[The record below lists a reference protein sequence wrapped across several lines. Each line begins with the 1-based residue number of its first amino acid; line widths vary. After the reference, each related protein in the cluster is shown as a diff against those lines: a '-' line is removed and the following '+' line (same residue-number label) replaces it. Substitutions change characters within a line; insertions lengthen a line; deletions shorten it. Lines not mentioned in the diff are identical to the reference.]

1 MSARVV
7 DLNGWYTV
15 KGNPLSKVGVFDY
28 TGASIGAPDKSRIYK
43 VYRPAEELADPEC
56 IESFKLLPWVDEH
69 HMLGDGPGYMPAE
82 KKGVHGVIGEDV
94 YFDADAGILRGN
106 LKVFSKS
113 HAAAIDKNKPEL
125 SCGYRCTYDFTPG
138 EWNGVKYDVVQRQ
151 MRGNH
156 LASVKEGRMG
166 PDVAVLDHL
175 SFAVDGKL
183 ELEPVL
189 TEQEKATLAALLA
202 KLSPEEKA
210 TLLAPA
216 EQSDEEKAA
225 ALAAANAAKAADME
239 TPEEKAA
246 KDAEAAAA
254 TADEEAKA
262 AETAAAADAADK
274 RAAAT
279 DAKIT
284 ALTARVAAQD
294 AALKA
299 RTAADAAADAAAPA
313 AMDAKALF
321 AAVAVRDRLAAKVK
335 PFIGAFD
342 HAEMT
347 GDELAKYALDKLG
360 VKDVPAGQEMTALDA
375 YLAGRNPPKPV
386 TPTGQDGKEAV
397 NPVAAYITGDKA

>member
-1 MSARVV
+1 MSARVI

-28 TGASIGAPDKSRIYK
+28 TGASIGAPDKARIYK

-94 YFDADAGILRGN
+94 YFDEAAGILRGN

-113 HAAAIDKNKPEL
+113 HAAAIDKSKPEL

-175 SFAVDGKL
+175 TFAVDGKL

-189 TEQEKATLAALLA
+189 TAEQKAQLAALLA
-202 KLSPEEKA
+202 MLTPEEKA
-210 TLLAPA
+210 AMLSPPAA
-216 EQSDEEKAA
+216 EQD
-225 ALAAANAAKAADME
+225 ADAPPA
-239 TPEEKAA
+239 TPEMSPEDKAA

-262 AETAAAADAADK
+262 AETAKAADAAEK

-279 DAKIT
+279 DAKVT
-284 ALTARVAAQD
+284 ALEARVAAQD

-299 RTAADAAADAAAPA
+299 RTAADAAAPA
-313 AMDAKALF
+313 AMDAKAVF
-321 AAVAVRDRLAAKVK
+321 AAVATRDRLASKVK

-347 GDELAKYALDKLG
+347 GDELAVYALDKLG
-360 VKDVPAGQEMTALDA
+360 VKNVPAGQEMTALDA

-386 TPTGQDGKEAV
+386 AATGADGKDAV
-397 NPVAAYITGDKA
+397 NPVTAYISGDKA

>member
-1 MSARVV
+1 MSARVH

-69 HMLGDGPGYMPAE
+69 HMLGDGPGFMPAE

-94 YFDADAGILRGN
+94 YFDEAAGILRGN

-189 TEQEKATLAALLA
+189 TPEQKAQL
-202 KLSPEEKA
+202 A
-210 TLLAPA
+210 TLLAM
-216 EQSDEEKAA
+216 
-225 ALAAANAAKAADME
+225 L

-246 KDAEAAAA
+246 MLAPPAAEQDADKPTMPPVVSDEDKAAADAEAASA
-254 TADEEAKA
+254 A
-262 AETAAAADAADK
+262 AETAAAEAETAKAADAADK
-274 RAAAT
+274 RAAAQ

-294 AALKA
+294 AKLAA
-299 RTAADAAADAAAPA
+299 RVAADAAAVPA
-313 AMDAKALF
+313 LDAKAIF
-321 AAVAVRDRLAAKVK
+321 AAVSARDALAVRVK

-342 HAEMT
+342 HSAMT
-347 GDELAKYALDKLG
+347 GDELAAYALDKLS
-360 VKDVPAGQEMTALDA
+360 VKNVPAGQEMTALDA
-375 YLAGRNPPKPV
+375 YLAGRNPPAPV
-386 TPTGQDGKEAV
+386 TPTGQDGKAAV
-397 NPVAAYITGDKA
+397 NPVAAYITGA

>member
-1 MSARVV
+1 VTARVH

-28 TGASIGAPDKSRIYK
+28 TGASIGAPDPKRIYK

-202 KLSPEEKA
+202 KLTPEEKA
-210 TLLAPA
+210 AMLSPPA

-225 ALAAANAAKAADME
+225 ALAAKAADTE

-299 RTAADAAADAAAPA
+299 RTAADAAAPP

-321 AAVAVRDRLAAKVK
+321 AAVAARDSLAVRVK

-342 HAEMT
+342 HAAMT
-347 GDELAKYALDKLG
+347 GDELAKYSLDKLG
-360 VKDVPAGQEMTALDA
+360 VKNVPAGQEMTALDA

-386 TPTGQDGKEAV
+386 TPTGQDGKETA
-397 NPVAAYITGDKA
+397 NPVTAYIAGDKA

>member
-1 MSARVV
+1 MTARIF
-7 DLNGWYTV
+7 DQNGWYSV

-28 TGASIGAPDKSRIYK
+28 TGASIGAPEPSRIYK

-94 YFDADAGILRGN
+94 YFDEAAGILRGN

-138 EWNGVKYDVVQRQ
+138 EWNGVKYDVVQRK

-189 TEQEKATLAALLA
+189 TPEQKAQLATLLA

-210 TLLAPA
+210 AMLAPPAA
-216 EQSDEEKAA
+216 EQTDEEKAA
-225 ALAAANAAKAADME
+225 AAKAADME
-239 TPEEKAA
+239 TPEDKAA

-254 TADEEAKA
+254 AAEKEAA
-262 AETAAAADAADK
+262 TAETAKAADAADK

-284 ALTARVAAQD
+284 ALELRVAAQD
-294 AALKA
+294 AALQA
-299 RTAADAAADAAAPA
+299 RAAADAKATPA
-313 AMDAKALF
+313 LDAKAIF
-321 AAVAVRDRLAAKVK
+321 AAVSARDALATRVK

-342 HAEMT
+342 HSAMT
-347 GDELAKYALDKLG
+347 GDELAAYALDKLG
-360 VKDVPAGQEMTALDA
+360 VKNVQTGHEMTALDA
-375 YLAGRNPPKPV
+375 YLAGRNPPKAAA
-386 TPTGQDGKEAV
+386 PTGQDGKAAV
-397 NPVAAYITGDKA
+397 NPVSAYITGDKA

>member
-1 MSARVV
+1 MTARVI

-113 HAAAIDKNKPEL
+113 HATAIDKNKPEL

-138 EWNGVKYDVVQRQ
+138 EWNGVKYDVVQRK

-210 TLLAPA
+210 ALLAPA

-225 ALAAANAAKAADME
+225 ALAAANAAKAADTE

-262 AETAAAADAADK
+262 AETAKAADAAEK
-274 RAAAT
+274 RAAAQ
-279 DAKIT
+279 DARIAAQDARIT
-284 ALTARVAAQD
+284 ALTAAQT
-294 AALKA
+294 
-299 RTAADAAADAAAPA
+299 RAAADAKATP
-313 AMDAKALF
+313 AMDAKAVF
-321 AAVAVRDRLAAKVK
+321 AAVATRDRLAGKVK

-347 GDELAKYALDKLG
+347 GDELAVYALDKLG
-360 VKDVPAGQEMTALDA
+360 VKNVPAGQEMTALDA
-375 YLAGRNPPKPV
+375 YLAGRNPPAPV
-386 TPTGQDGKEAV
+386 TPTGQDGKETA
-397 NPVAAYITGDKA
+397 NPVTAYIAGAKA